1 MCGAV
6 QELRDYC
13 VHVIARSINEHT
25 QLNGL
30 TQRDLQEVCA
40 GLSVD
45 LPLPIALS
53 LPLDNLYWQRRTQAH
68 FPPPHVSLQSRLNL
82 RKGGRGGGE
91 RAHTPAGKGG
101 GSGGTKMSSASIP
114 RSGSSG
120 SAAAAST
127 HVLSHPLPPTTV
139 VGRRVAGGR
148 QWRQVYVERY
158 LSCVICATQDTKAG
172 WRQLSALLQVCGR
185 DVHTLHLPSLA
196 SPPPSRGNGEVVE
209 VEPGS
214 LSHLDLFEIISAL
227 PNLQELSIRYQS
239 TQEGTE
245 LVWGA
250 VGASVLDLA
259 ALTPALTPTLTH
271 LKIYESCI
279 DDTRAERLLAG
290 LRGHPNLTCLDLRH
304 NLLTCASAPH
314 LADLLNS
321 CPSLRS
327 LNLHHNNIGST
338 GGSTLGEALARRP
351 PLPLEALM
359 MDLNPL
365 GSKGGAALLQGAAA
379 SSSNNDEE
387 VMEGK
392 GEKGRR
398 GLRVL
403 SLAGCGLGDEC
414 WDPLVAAL
422 TSSLRYVCLAANCF
436 TQEPPKEVLSIVERK
451 GRGGKEN
458 HKKGDKEKEAERE
471 EPPRLL
477 LTNLDGSTYLLGS
490 VMGGHSLAPPL
501 LHLREALQS
510 PLTPAAARED
520 LSHHLPLHGVC
531 LREKDFFLEEELRGM
546 CLFSKEAR
554 QVMKE

>member
-13 VHVIARSINEHT
+13 VHVITRSINEHT

-53 LPLDNLYWQRRTQAH
+53 LPLDNLYWRRRTQAH
-68 FPPPHVSLQSRLNL
+68 FPPPHVSLQS
-82 RKGGRGGGE
+82 GGQAKCRWQAMATGVCRTLPVLCDLCHPGHKVWLE
-91 RAHTPAGKGG
+91 ATVCSPAGVWEG
-101 GSGGTKMSSASIP
+101 
-114 RSGSSG
+114 
-120 SAAAAST
+120 
-127 HVLSHPLPPTTV
+127 
-139 VGRRVAGGR
+139 
-148 QWRQVYVERY
+148 
-158 LSCVICATQDTKAG
+158 CAHLA
-172 WRQLSALLQVCGR
+172 SALLSIPTSIKELTSVSI
-185 DVHTLHLPSLA
+185 TINT
-196 SPPPSRGNGEVVE
+196 SRGNGEVVE

-279 DDTRAERLLAG
+279 DDTRAERLLTG
-290 LRGHPNLTCLDLRH
+290 LKGHPNLTCLDLRH

-365 GSKGGAALLQGAAA
+365 GSKGGTALLQGAAA
-379 SSSNNDEE
+379 SSSYNDEM
-387 VMEGK
+387 MEGK
-392 GEKGRR
+392 GAKRRR
-398 GLRVL
+398 GLCVL

-422 TSSLRYVCLAANCF
+422 TSSLRYVCLAANSF
-436 TQEPPKEVLSIVERK
+436 TQEPPKEVLSIVEGR
-451 GRGGKEN
+451 GRGGKQN
-458 HKKGDKEKEAERE
+458 HKKGDKENQAERE
-471 EPPRLL
+471 ESPRLL
-477 LTNLDGSTYLLGS
+477 LTNLEGSTYLLGS

-510 PLTPAAARED
+510 PITPAAARED

-531 LREKDFFLEEELRGM
+531 LREQDFFLEEELRGM

-554 QVMKE
+554 QVLEE

>member
-53 LPLDNLYWQRRTQAH
+53 LPLDDLYWRRRTQAH
-68 FPPPHVSLQSRLNL
+68 FPPPHVSLQSRLNQ
-82 RKGGRGGGE
+82 RKGGRGGGGE
-91 RAHTPAGKGG
+91 RTHTPAGKGG
-101 GSGGTKMSSASIP
+101 SGGTKGSSVSIP
-114 RSGSSG
+114 RAGSGG
-120 SAAAAST
+120 STSVAST
-127 HVLSHPLPPTTV
+127 HALSRPLPPTTV
-139 VGRRVAGGR
+139 VGRRDAGGR
-148 QWRQVYVERY
+148 RWRQVYIERY

-196 SPPPSRGNGEVVE
+196 SPPPPRGNEEVVE

-214 LSHLDLFEIISAL
+214 LSHLDLFEILSAL
-227 PNLQELSIRYQS
+227 PNLQELSIRYQN

-259 ALTPALTPTLTH
+259 ALTPTLTPTLTH

-279 DDTRAERLLAG
+279 DDTRAERLLSG
-290 LRGHPNLTCLDLRH
+290 LRGHPNLTYLDLRH

-314 LADLLNS
+314 LADLMNS

-327 LNLHHNNIGST
+327 LNLHHNSIGST

-365 GSKGGAALLQGAAA
+365 GAKGGTALLQGAAA
-379 SSSNNDEE
+379 SSTSNNE
-387 VMEGK
+387 VIEG
-392 GEKGRR
+392 
-398 GLRVL
+398 
-403 SLAGCGLGDEC
+403 A
-414 WDPLVAAL
+414 
-422 TSSLRYVCLAANCF
+422 T
-436 TQEPPKEVLSIVERK
+436 
-451 GRGGKEN
+451 
-458 HKKGDKEKEAERE
+458 
-471 EPPRLL
+471 
-477 LTNLDGSTYLLGS
+477 
-490 VMGGHSLAPPL
+490 
-501 LHLREALQS
+501 
-510 PLTPAAARED
+510 
-520 LSHHLPLHGVC
+520 
-531 LREKDFFLEEELRGM
+531 
-546 CLFSKEAR
+546 
-554 QVMKE
+554 